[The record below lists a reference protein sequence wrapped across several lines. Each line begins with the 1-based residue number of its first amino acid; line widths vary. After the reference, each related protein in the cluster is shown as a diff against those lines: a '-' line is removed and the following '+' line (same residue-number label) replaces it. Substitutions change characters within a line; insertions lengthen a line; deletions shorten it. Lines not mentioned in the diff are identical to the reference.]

1 VWPFKTFRSC
11 KHCVNSALAAFAFLR
26 NGRNLGHNFSVAT
39 LLAADRISEREEYR
53 SDLIAFAEYLRR
65 RWRFAAITVATAT
78 GLALAFTFAQA
89 KRYTATASILIEAP
103 AGNDPR
109 AATAVSAIYLE
120 SLKTYEHFAES
131 NTLFAQALQKLDL
144 RANGRQSLESL
155 KKRVLRVS
163 KLRDTKIL
171 QISTTLEDPQ
181 KAEALARY
189 IAQQTVE
196 LNRSLDRN
204 SEREV
209 TEQASRTLA
218 EATDRLR
225 RADQA
230 RDAFAGA
237 NPIESLEEEE
247 RAGNDL
253 QARLN
258 RELTESREDL
268 AQYLAQSPAG
278 AADDQDQMKRQ
289 IAGLKARIASAEK
302 ETEELKKALAAKSG
316 LLEERKHRREVL
328 DNERQAAR
336 AQYELAATKKNDIL
350 ASGVFRGERLA
361 IIDPGTVPERPSSP
375 NIPLNV
381 AVAVLFSLF
390 ASFVYLTI
398 AFGYSRLRDER
409 AL

>member
-1 VWPFKTFRSC
+1 MP
-11 KHCVNSALAAFAFLR
+11 
-26 NGRNLGHNFSVAT
+26 T
-39 LLAADRISEREEYR
+39 LLAPDMRLERQEDR
-53 SDLIAFAEYLRR
+53 SDMVAFAEYLRS
-65 RWRFAAITVATAT
+65 RWRFAAITVVTAT
-78 GLALAFTFAQA
+78 VLTLAFSLAQA

-131 NTLFAQALQKLDL
+131 NTLFAQALEKLGL
-144 RANGRQSLESL
+144 RTNRRQSLESL
-155 KKRVLRVS
+155 KKRVLRVT

-171 QISTTLEDPQ
+171 QISTTLEDPR
-181 KAEALARY
+181 KAEALASY

-196 LNRSLDRN
+196 LNRSLDRK

-225 RADQA
+225 NADQA
-230 RDAFAGA
+230 RDAFVAG
-237 NPIESLEEEE
+237 NPIESLEEEV
-247 RAGNDL
+247 RAGSEL

-258 RELTESREDL
+258 RELTETREDL
-268 AQYLAQSPAG
+268 AQYMAQSQAAAG
-278 AADDQDQMKRQ
+278 DDQDLVRRQ
-289 IAGLKARIASAEK
+289 IAGTKARIASAQK
-302 ETEELKKALAAKSG
+302 ETDELTKTLKTKSA

-328 DNERQAAR
+328 DSERQAAR

-361 IIDPGTVPERPSSP
+361 VIDPGTVPERPSSP
-375 NIPLNV
+375 NVSLNV
-381 AVAVLFSLF
+381 AVALLFSLF
-390 ASFVYLTI
+390 AGFVYLAF
-398 AFGYSRLRDER
+398 AFGYSRLRGER
-409 AL
+409 TL